1 MIDYHTYCQI
11 QDLYFNQKLSI
22 AQIARHL
29 KLAYMT
35 VARWTKKQRY
45 LQRQQRT
52 LNSKLDPYKKTIS
65 SLLSRHPYTAIQI
78 LQMIRKE
85 GYQGGYTLVKE
96 FIQTIRPPRKE
107 AYLMLSFEPAEA
119 AQVDFG
125 YCGKISIGNAIR
137 RLSVFVMVLCYS
149 RMIYLEFTLKEGL
162 EHFLAAHKNAFDFF
176 GGVPRKMI
184 VDNAKVAVLK
194 HSRYGEVVFHPRY
207 NDLAAHYGCTI
218 TACTPR
224 SPHQKGRVESG
235 IKFVKTNLINGLE
248 LASFAAVKTA
258 GKVWRDDVANRR
270 NHRTTRQRPVDLFK
284 EEKSLLIPLGKEHY
298 DCAVV
303 KRLIANKQFHFSFDS
318 NRYSVPATYASTKLT
333 GYIYSDRICIYHKFK
348 LIATHLRSY
357 DKHQNIL
364 NPDHQRE
371 LLNQRKGA
379 REQRLL
385 KDFFAIGSAAEIY
398 YRKLQQRRINARSH
412 VRKIMALVEIYTP
425 DKVHAAIEDAVEFDA
440 IGSDYIANI
449 LEQRSRIYSNPGP
462 LHLLRKED
470 LLDLTI
476 EEVDMNLYDID
487 QTQKNNLKEDNDE
500 K

>member
-11 QDLYFNQKLSI
+11 QDMYFKEKLSI

-29 KLAYMT
+29 TLAYMT
-35 VARWTKKQRY
+35 VARWTQKQRY
-45 LQRQQRT
+45 GQRQQRS
-52 LNSKLDPYKKTIS
+52 LNSKLEPYHQTIR
-65 SLLSRHPYTAIQI
+65 SLLSRHRYTAVQI
-78 LQMIRKE
+78 FQMIRE
-85 GYQGGYTLVKE
+85 DGYEGGYTLVKE
-96 FIQTIRPPRKE
+96 FIRTIRPAKKE
-107 AYLMLSFEPAEA
+107 AYLTLSFEAAEA

-125 YCGKISIGNAIR
+125 YCGNISIGNAIR

-162 EHFLAAHKNAFDFF
+162 EHFLTAHKNAFDFF

-184 VDNAKVAVLK
+184 VDNAKVAVLS

-248 LASFAAVKTA
+248 LSSFAAAQTA
-258 GKVWRDDVANRR
+258 GKMWRDDIANRR
-270 NHRTTRQRPVDLFK
+270 NHRTTRKRPIDLFK
-284 EEKSLLIPLGKEHY
+284 EEKPLLIPLRKDPY
-298 DCAVV
+298 DCAIV

-318 NRYSVPATYASTKLT
+318 NRYSVPATYASTKLS
-333 GYIYSDRICIYHKFK
+333 GYIYPDRICIYHNQK
-348 LIATHLRSY
+348 LIASHLRSY

-371 LLNQRKGA
+371 LLSQRKSA

-385 KDFFAIGSAAEIY
+385 KDFFSIGSDAETY
-398 YRKLQQRRINARSH
+398 YKKLQQRRINARSH

-425 DKVHAAIEDAVEFDA
+425 DKVHDAIKDAIEFNA
-440 IGSDYIANI
+440 ISSDYIANI
-449 LEQRSRIYSNPGP
+449 LEQRTRIPPKPGP
-462 LHLLRKED
+462 LYLLRKED

-487 QTQKNNLKEDNDE
+487 QTQKNNPKEDNYD